1 MIPIVD
7 REQARKVDELAVEE
21 FGIKIIQMMEN
32 AGRHTAKLA
41 KKMLG
46 SMEGKSIL
54 VFAGKGNNGGDGVVA
69 ARFLH
74 NWGAYVKIIMA
85 DIHGRLKDL
94 TKEQILTLKSMNVP
108 VLYPGDVKFDELKAD
123 LIVDGLFGYNINGN
137 PLDMY
142 AKLVEFAN
150 DSGIPVLSIDV
161 PTGLNPETGKPYT
174 PCMKAR
180 KTICLANVKKGCLE
194 GKEYAGEVYVADIG
208 IPPVLYKEL
217 GMEVGNIFGDKEIIK
232 V

>member
-161 PTGLNPETGKPYT
+161 PTG
-174 PCMKAR
+174 
-180 KTICLANVKKGCLE
+180 
-194 GKEYAGEVYVADIG
+194 
-208 IPPVLYKEL
+208 
-217 GMEVGNIFGDKEIIK
+217 
-232 V
+232 